1 MKHILALLS
10 VVAVVTSLQVVG
22 ESKKSDCAQQCDKT
36 KTQVGA
42 VAASEGSAC
51 QKTKTAVGEEAKT
64 ECASSKTLTYKVGGA
79 ACEESCSKLVKTLAS
94 LDGVNKTESCS
105 KTHMTQISYDA
116 SKVKS
121 CDIAA
126 AIKKAGYKLEAQQVS
141 LPVKGM
147 ACGACSSKVGKVLT
161 SLDGVINGSACHESN
176 KATVLFDPEKL
187 DAKKIAA
194 VINTAGFKTDI
205 VE

>member
-1 MKHILALLS
+1 
-10 VVAVVTSLQVVG
+10 
-22 ESKKSDCAQQCDKT
+22 
-36 KTQVGA
+36 
-42 VAASEGSAC
+42 
-51 QKTKTAVGEEAKT
+51 
-64 ECASSKTLTYKVGGA
+64 
-79 ACEESCSKLVKTLAS
+79 
-94 LDGVNKTESCS
+94 
-105 KTHMTQISYDA
+105 MTQISYDS

-147 ACGACSSKVGKVLT
+147 ACGSCSAKGGKGLT

-194 VINTAGFKTDI
+194 VINTAGFKADI

>member
-1 MKHILALLS
+1 
-10 VVAVVTSLQVVG
+10 
-22 ESKKSDCAQQCDKT
+22 
-36 KTQVGA
+36 
-42 VAASEGSAC
+42 
-51 QKTKTAVGEEAKT
+51 
-64 ECASSKTLTYKVGGA
+64 
-79 ACEESCSKLVKTLAS
+79 
-94 LDGVNKTESCS
+94 
-105 KTHMTQISYDA
+105 MTQISYDA

-126 AIKKAGYKLEAQQVS
+126 AIKKAGYKVEAQQVS